1 MVVALMVLT
10 CLGRVLRVLKEL
22 IDVVEAVEGTTY
34 WLDPYGILSQ
44 LSVFMPSA
52 LPFFTEILLNF

>member
-1 MVVALMVLT
+1 MVLT

-52 LPFFTEILLNF
+52 LPFLPPLDFLSFISF

>member
-44 LSVFMPSA
+44 LSVFMPS
-52 LPFFTEILLNF
+52 